1 MSLRVNSVQ
10 KTNSVNFVDRL
21 VQIVRRELRVLFGV
35 LGSQEFT
42 IEGFDFDNDAELWD
56 VMLERRVD
64 RKTIVYRMT
73 IDNTT
78 GEIVS
83 FHRRR

>member
-1 MSLRVNSVQ
+1 VSLKVNSVQ
-10 KTNSVNFVDRL
+10 KANSVNYIDRL
-21 VQIVRRELRVLFGV
+21 VEIVQTTLRVLFGV

-56 VMLERRVD
+56 VMLERRVN

-73 IDNTT
+73 IDNIT
-78 GEIVS
+78 GEMVS